1 MAESTRPLPPMTPL
15 ANGGW
20 EVRSLMSSTD
30 FTIRGLGLMPSNS
43 IVPVIVVPGIMG
55 TNLRARRF
63 ARLGRQQDERNRLAA
78 PGAPVW
84 RSPDYEW
91 EGLAEAAVWGECT
104 PEDRQWLFDA
114 ATLEP
119 DDGGPIVVPGAIDG
133 YVLGESA
140 LRQRGGAKCT
150 QAPMATGMGAR
161 RWSSATPWAPF
172 ASNFFHHSTEE
183 AVPS

>member
-1 MAESTRPLPPMTPL
+1 MAESTRPLQPMTPL
-15 ANGGW
+15 ANGGR
-20 EVRSLMSSTD
+20 EARSVLSSTD

-43 IVPVIVVPGIMG
+43 IVSVIVVPGIMG

-63 ARLGRQQDERNRLAA
+63 ARLGRQQDERNRLTAS
-78 PGAPVW
+78 GAPVW

-91 EGLAEAAVWGECT
+91 EGLAEAAVWGERT

-119 DDGGPIVVPGAIDG
+119 DDGGPIVVPCAVDG

-140 LRQRGGAKCT
+140 LRQRGWGEVHAGSHGDGHGRT
-150 QAPMATGMGAR
+150 ALVQRDTLGPVR
-161 RWSSATPWAPF
+161 FELLPQL
-172 ASNFFHHSTEE
+172 H
-183 AVPS
+183 